1 MLNDTITPEQKQTLL
16 AAIPKIEQAGGP
28 KWYPWCEL
36 FKHKM
41 PYGPQDWV
49 EELRIWSIDGC
60 DAIYCPPAVAAAVIA
75 WAHELIDYLHSK
87 YYAHSFL
94 QPTRWSMHAVDR
106 DGMLVCEASG
116 ESVNK
121 LAASVAIISAV
132 AEGLEEG

>member
-1 MLNDTITPEQKQTLL
+1 MKNDTLTPAQTQTLL
-16 AAIPKIEQAGGP
+16 AATPKYVKAGLTP
-28 KWYPWCEL
+28 PWAGEDAWCDLEMEL
-36 FKHKM
+36 I
-41 PYGPQDWV
+41 GG
-49 EELRIWSIDGC
+49 R
-60 DAIYCPPAVAAAVIA
+60 DAFDKNKTSVSYCPPAVAAAVIA

-121 LAASVAIISAV
+121 LAASVALISAV
-132 AEGLEEG
+132 AEGLGEG